1 MKKFTLVLNLV
12 CFLALGSFA
21 QSMYGDAVKA
31 DVKMKYVYSFEEA
44 LKKAKEENKL
54 IFFNCFAD
62 WAVPC
67 HSMNKLVFSDQEFAD
82 WMDKHFV
89 NFFIDVT
96 TPAGRPFADKYKI
109 TFQAHYLVL
118 NSDGEVVHRIVGG
131 HQIPEFKAILK
142 NALNPKTSLAG
153 MNKRYAAGERNV
165 KFLNAYADVLKIA
178 SEDETYKKVVEELFS
193 KLKKSDWSKKVY
205 WKSFCYMTKD
215 IDSEMFKYMLDHKAD
230 FVKSNGEEQVN
241 QFISNLY
248 ARTLY
253 SYASGKEVYNGEKL
267 LNIYLDIQKAGL
279 PKENMVYSLY
289 TIAKYRGE
297 GDFSKMMDVIETVV
311 PTWESTIAVA
321 LDLSLAEMKDL
332 DKTDKERLINYFQKR
347 SEKAGG
353 AKKNYLAAIS
363 DMVNTE
369 GIKFEDITFNEALKK
384 AKEQGKLIFMDC
396 YTVWCVPC
404 KMLAKDVFTRPEV
417 GDYFNIHFINVKMD
431 MGTEQ
436 GKVLNDKYQVTGY
449 PTLLFLD
456 GDGNLIHRIV
466 GAPTA
471 DILLKEGGRAIDG
484 KGYSSMSKAYEEGN
498 RQPNFIQE
506 YMDVLDIAGEGSKA
520 AQICLNYFK
529 TLDKSKLKEREY
541 WELFCK
547 YVKDVDA
554 DVSKYVYKNR
564 AEFINLFGAAA
575 VEKKLFQLFS
585 NGAY

>member
-215 IDSEMFKYMLDHKAD
+215 IDSEMFKYMLDHKVD

-297 GDFSKMMDVIETVV
+297 GNFSKMMDVIETVV

-369 GIKFEDITFNEALKK
+369 GIKFEDITFNEALKRPK
-384 AKEQGKLIFMDC
+384 NKE
-396 YTVWCVPC
+396 
-404 KMLAKDVFTRPEV
+404 
-417 GDYFNIHFINVKMD
+417 N
-431 MGTEQ
+431 
-436 GKVLNDKYQVTGY
+436 
-449 PTLLFLD
+449 
-456 GDGNLIHRIV
+456 
-466 GAPTA
+466 
-471 DILLKEGGRAIDG
+471 
-484 KGYSSMSKAYEEGN
+484 
-498 RQPNFIQE
+498 
-506 YMDVLDIAGEGSKA
+506 
-520 AQICLNYFK
+520 
-529 TLDKSKLKEREY
+529 
-541 WELFCK
+541 
-547 YVKDVDA
+547 
-554 DVSKYVYKNR
+554 
-564 AEFINLFGAAA
+564 
-575 VEKKLFQLFS
+575 
-585 NGAY
+585 